1 MREASHAEDQKT
13 DAQGNVFNL
22 YRFGVRLICSVSERG
37 ELCIVYSEGCAILF
51 SVRTIDEKPLYLQV
65 ADSVAELIA
74 TGSLR
79 AGDRVPSV
87 RRLSEQQNVSVPTV
101 LQAYLVLEN
110 RRMIEARPKSGFFVT
125 PRLSDSLAEPAVSR
139 RTSAVPWGDFHPS
152 TPIVR
157 DLVDSRLVPLGGAVP
172 SPDLLPGAK
181 LARIVG
187 SLARE
192 HMAET
197 ISYDPVPGSLT
208 LRREISRRSL
218 DWGCHLRSEEF
229 IVVNGTT
236 EGLNLALRAVT
247 KPGDTVLVESPTY
260 YGLVH
265 ILNQIGLRAVAVPAS
280 AREGLSIDG
289 AERVLRRQK
298 IAAIALIPNF
308 NNPLG
313 SLMPEANR
321 RALLELAVRRRIP
334 IIEDDI
340 YGDLEHEG
348 ARPRCLK
355 AADKEGLVLLCGS
368 FSKTLAPGYR
378 VGYISPGLFH
388 DRIVHLKTATNWGNA
403 TLPALAIAEFL
414 RNGGYDRHLRKIRRT
429 YRDQVQKM
437 REALAV
443 EFPEPVKI
451 SNPRGGF
458 VLWVELPA
466 TVDAMQLFAE
476 ARKAGISIAPG
487 PIFSPVGEFANY
499 IRLSCGYPWNSAI
512 ERAIAVLG
520 RLVFRMA

>member
-1 MREASHAEDQKT
+1 MQ
-13 DAQGNVFNL
+13 
-22 YRFGVRLICSVSERG
+22 
-37 ELCIVYSEGCAILF
+37 
-51 SVRTIDEKPLYLQV
+51 VRTIDEKPLYLQV

-74 TGSLR
+74 AGSLR

-87 RRLSEQQNVSVPTV
+87 RRLSGQQKVSVPTV
-101 LQAYLVLEN
+101 LQAYMVLEN
-110 RRMIEARPKSGFFVT
+110 RRMIEARPKSGFFVR
-125 PRLSDSLAEPAVSR
+125 PRLSESLAEPAVCR
-139 RTSAVPWGDFHPS
+139 KTSTAPWDDFHPS

-157 DLVDSRLVPLGGAVP
+157 DLVDPRLVPLGGAIP

-192 HMAET
+192 RTAET

-218 DWGCHLRSEEF
+218 DWGCHLSSEEF
-229 IVVNGTT
+229 IVVNGAT
-236 EGLNLALRAVT
+236 EGVHLALRAVT
-247 KPGDTVLVESPTY
+247 KPGDTVLIESPTY

-265 ILNQIGLRAVAVPAS
+265 ILNQMGLKAVAVPAS
-280 AREGLSIDG
+280 AREGLSIEG
-289 AERVLRRQK
+289 VERALNRHK
-298 IAAIALIPNF
+298 IAAITLIPNF

-313 SLMPEANR
+313 SVMPEDNR
-321 RALLELAVRRRIP
+321 LSLLQLSSKRRIP
-334 IIEDDI
+334 VIEDDV
-340 YGDLEHEG
+340 YGDLQHEG

-355 AADKEGLVLLCGS
+355 ALDKDGLVLLCGS
-368 FSKTLAPGYR
+368 FSKTIAPGYR

-388 DRIVHLKTATNWGNA
+388 ERIVHLKTALNWGNA

-414 RNGGYDRHLRKIRRT
+414 RNGGYDHHLRKIRRT

-437 REALAV
+437 REAVAAA
-443 EFPEPVKI
+443 FPNPVKI

-458 VLWVELPA
+458 VLWVELPLA
-466 TVDAMQLFAE
+466 VDAMRLFEE

-487 PIFSPVGEFANY
+487 PIFSPVGGFSNY
-499 IRLSCGYPWNSAI
+499 IRLSCGFPWSTKI
-512 ERAIAVLG
+512 ERAIGVLG
-520 RLVFRMA
+520 RLASRFEKEGGSEKPMRDAIASQSI

>member
-1 MREASHAEDQKT
+1 
-13 DAQGNVFNL
+13 
-22 YRFGVRLICSVSERG
+22 
-37 ELCIVYSEGCAILF
+37 
-51 SVRTIDEKPLYLQV
+51 VRTIDGKPLYLQV
-65 ADSVAELIA
+65 ADNVAELINA
-74 TGSLR
+74 GSLR

-101 LQAYLVLEN
+101 LQAYMVLEN
-110 RRMIEARPKSGFFVT
+110 RRMIEARPKSGFFVR
-125 PRLSDSLAEPAVSR
+125 PRLSDSLAEPAVAR
-139 RTSAVPWGDFHPS
+139 KTSAVPWGDFHPS

-157 DLVDSRLVPLGGAVP
+157 DLVDSSLVPLGGAIP

-187 SLARE
+187 TLARE
-192 HMAET
+192 RTAET
-197 ISYDPVPGSLT
+197 ISYDPVPGALM

-218 DWGCHLRSEEF
+218 DWGCHLGSEEF
-229 IVVNGTT
+229 IIVNGAT
-236 EGLNLALRAVT
+236 EGLSLALRAVT
-247 KPGDTVLVESPTY
+247 KPGEAVLIESPTY
-260 YGLVH
+260 YGIVH
-265 ILNQIGLRAVAVPAS
+265 ILDQIGLRAVAVPAS

-289 AERVLRRQK
+289 VERALKRQR

-313 SLMPEANR
+313 SVMPEKNR
-321 RALLELAVRRRIP
+321 LALLELAMRHRVP

-340 YGDLEHEG
+340 YGDLNHEG

-355 AADKEGLVLLCGS
+355 ALDKEGLVLLCGS

-403 TLPALAIAEFL
+403 TLPALAIGEFL
-414 RNGGYDRHLRKIRRT
+414 RNGGYDHHLRKIRRT

-437 REALAV
+437 REAIAT
-443 EFPEPVKI
+443 EFPEPVRI
-451 SNPRGGF
+451 SNPWGGF
-458 VLWVELPA
+458 VLWVELSA
-466 TVDAMQLFAE
+466 AVDAMQLFAE

-487 PIFSPVGEFANY
+487 PIFSPVGDFSNY
-499 IRLSCGYPWNSAI
+499 IRLSCGFPWNSKI

-520 RLVFRMA
+520 RLVSRMA

>member
-1 MREASHAEDQKT
+1 MARSLT
-13 DAQGNVFNL
+13 
-22 YRFGVRLICSVSERG
+22 
-37 ELCIVYSEGCAILF
+37 VYSNHQILCY
-51 SVRTIDEKPLYLQV
+51 SVQVRTIDEKPLYLQV

-74 TGSLR
+74 AGSLR

-87 RRLSEQQNVSVPTV
+87 RRLSGQQKVSVPTV
-101 LQAYLVLEN
+101 LQAYMVLEN
-110 RRMIEARPKSGFFVT
+110 RRMIEARPKSGFFVR
-125 PRLSDSLAEPAVSR
+125 PRLSESLAEPAVCR
-139 RTSAVPWGDFHPS
+139 KTSTAPWDDFHPS

-157 DLVDSRLVPLGGAVP
+157 DLVDPRLVPLGGAIP
-172 SPDLLPGAK
+172 SPDLLPGAR

-192 HMAET
+192 RTAET

-218 DWGCHLRSEEF
+218 DWGCHLSSEEF

-236 EGLNLALRAVT
+236 EGVHLALRAVT
-247 KPGDTVLVESPTY
+247 KPGDTVLIESPTY

-265 ILNQIGLRAVAVPAS
+265 ILNQMGLKAVAVPAS
-280 AREGLSIDG
+280 AREGLSIEG
-289 AERVLRRQK
+289 VERALNRHR
-298 IAAIALIPNF
+298 IAAITLIPNF

-313 SLMPEANR
+313 SVMPEDNR
-321 RALLELAVRRRIP
+321 LSLLQLSSKRRIP
-334 IIEDDI
+334 VIEDDV
-340 YGDLEHEG
+340 YGDLQHEG

-355 AADKEGLVLLCGS
+355 ALDKDGLVLLCGS
-368 FSKTLAPGYR
+368 FSKTIAPGYR

-388 DRIVHLKTATNWGNA
+388 ERIVHLKTALNWGNA

-414 RNGGYDRHLRKIRRT
+414 RNGGYDHHLRKIRRT

-437 REALAV
+437 REAVAAA
-443 EFPEPVKI
+443 FPNPVKI

-458 VLWVELPA
+458 VLWVELPLA
-466 TVDAMQLFAE
+466 VDAMRLFEE

-487 PIFSPVGEFANY
+487 PIFSPVGGFSNY
-499 IRLSCGYPWNSAI
+499 IRLSCGFPWSTKI
-512 ERAIAVLG
+512 ERAIGVLG
-520 RLVFRMA
+520 RLASRFEKEGGSEKPMRDAIASQSI

>member
-1 MREASHAEDQKT
+1 MARSLT
-13 DAQGNVFNL
+13 
-22 YRFGVRLICSVSERG
+22 
-37 ELCIVYSEGCAILF
+37 VYSNHQILCY
-51 SVRTIDEKPLYLQV
+51 SVQVRTIDEKPLYLQV

-74 TGSLR
+74 AGSLR

-87 RRLSEQQNVSVPTV
+87 RRLSGQQKVSVPTV
-101 LQAYLVLEN
+101 LQAYMVLEN
-110 RRMIEARPKSGFFVT
+110 RRMIEARPKSGFFVR
-125 PRLSDSLAEPAVSR
+125 PRLSESLAEPAVCR
-139 RTSAVPWGDFHPS
+139 KTSTAPWDDFHPS

-157 DLVDSRLVPLGGAVP
+157 DLVDPRLVPLGGAIP
-172 SPDLLPGAK
+172 SPDLLPGAR

-192 HMAET
+192 RTAET

-218 DWGCHLRSEEF
+218 DWGCHLSSEEF

-236 EGLNLALRAVT
+236 EGVHLALRAVT
-247 KPGDTVLVESPTY
+247 KPGDTVLIESPTY

-265 ILNQIGLRAVAVPAS
+265 ILNQMGLKAVAVPAS
-280 AREGLSIDG
+280 AREGLSIEG
-289 AERVLRRQK
+289 VERALNRHK
-298 IAAIALIPNF
+298 IAAITLIPNF

-313 SLMPEANR
+313 SVMPEDNR
-321 RALLELAVRRRIP
+321 LSLLQLSSKRRIP
-334 IIEDDI
+334 VIEDDV
-340 YGDLEHEG
+340 YGDLQHEG

-355 AADKEGLVLLCGS
+355 ALDKDGLVLLCGS
-368 FSKTLAPGYR
+368 FSKTIAPGYR

-388 DRIVHLKTATNWGNA
+388 ERIVHLKTALNWGNA

-414 RNGGYDRHLRKIRRT
+414 RNGGYDHHLRKIRRT

-437 REALAV
+437 REAVAAA
-443 EFPEPVKI
+443 FPNPVKI

-458 VLWVELPA
+458 VLWVELPLA
-466 TVDAMQLFAE
+466 VDAMRLFEE

-487 PIFSPVGEFANY
+487 PIFSPVGGFSNY
-499 IRLSCGYPWNSAI
+499 IRLSCGFPWSTKI
-512 ERAIAVLG
+512 ERAIGVLG
-520 RLVFRMA
+520 RLASRFEKEGGSEKPMRDAIASQSI